1 MRLQSCIN
9 GAGSQQ
15 RRTSVRSARHT
26 GRCNLF
32 VSTQRLGGAL
42 PNAYEKYRGAP
53 FHIGQPAAPEHKRT
67 LAETVQFRR
76 AGLPFAETA
85 SDLVTRRAGAQFV
98 SSREQLPSAGTHR
111 HLDYCGATL
120 ILGTLYRLR
129 EGNRAVRND
138 MALPVHG
145 HDVVTVIEHD
155 HVHRSCEISLQPE

>member
-1 MRLQSCIN
+1 M
-9 GAGSQQ
+9 
-15 RRTSVRSARHT
+15 
-26 GRCNLF
+26 
-32 VSTQRLGGAL
+32 
-42 PNAYEKYRGAP
+42 
-53 FHIGQPAAPEHKRT
+53 PERKRT

-85 SDLVTRRAGAQFV
+85 SDLVTRRVGAQFV
-98 SSREQLPSAGTHR
+98 SSRGQLRSAGTHR

-129 EGNRAVRND
+129 ESNRAVRND
-138 MALPVHG
+138 MALPVYG